1 LLWIEDLFVAHAQQ
15 FQVSTGKNH
24 KYLQSFLTEKEWR
37 ELTSLLDFPTIT
49 ACGQSLLKMQKRF
62 DKQAKKISE
71 KLGLAYDW
79 QEAENVQTYT
89 KYWSEKNW
97 QMRPENQK

>member
-1 LLWIEDLFVAHAQQ
+1 
-15 FQVSTGKNH
+15 
-24 KYLQSFLTEKEWR
+24 
-37 ELTSLLDFPTIT
+37 

-62 DKQAKKISE
+62 DDQAKKISE

-97 QMRPENQK
+97 QMSPENQK

>member
-1 LLWIEDLFVAHAQQ
+1 M
-15 FQVSTGKNH
+15 
-24 KYLQSFLTEKEWR
+24 
-37 ELTSLLDFPTIT
+37 TSLLDFSTIT

-62 DKQAKKISE
+62 DGQAKKISE

-97 QMRPENQK
+97 QMKPENQK

>member
-1 LLWIEDLFVAHAQQ
+1 MFVAQAQQ

-37 ELTSLLDFPTIT
+37 ELTSLLDFSTIT

-62 DKQAKKISE
+62 DKQAKNISE

-79 QEAENVQTYT
+79 QEAENVQAYT

-97 QMRPENQK
+97 QMEPENQK